1 MGGGTGHRCGNGT
14 WRRRLDP
21 RRGCDLAPVWPSL
34 RVKEDTDARVFS
46 KEIVLKAVRFGEV
59 SRESLDGP

>member
-1 MGGGTGHRCGNGT
+1 M
-14 WRRRLDP
+14 
-21 RRGCDLAPVWPSL
+21 PVWPSL

-46 KEIVLKAVRFGEV
+46 KEIVLKAVRFGEI